1 VKLVKWGCIG
11 VTISLGIQCL
21 GFAYL
26 DKHFLATDSSIKVT
40 NEYVEEE
47 QTKQEAVQID
57 IPQEAKNLSTSFD
70 GKYISYYEN
79 NILHVINTKT
89 GDNKKIDFQEGIV
102 VSNYKWIYDRN
113 RMVILEKNEGNIK
126 LSYYDIDRDQK
137 EKSLTICKATQS
149 AEVKDIE
156 ISTLTNMIYIRI
168 EDSGKSKIYSFNSM
182 DEMNNA
188 STRTTLVGN
197 MRVLTLENKL
207 VYEDQA
213 ENKIYVYEKSKE
225 NPNKGYVNN
234 AINIEGVT
242 KPVLLSTDDNDNIFI
257 GSEQDGK
264 ITDVYYGNLEQ
275 STIKWKKQ
283 ILAKPVLSKHL
294 YVNRKGEIYLNDI
307 LKGELTNLTINKP
320 YTYEGEVIGIYDT
333 GFMTM
338 NKNKITKNPFNK

>member
-1 VKLVKWGCIG
+1 MKKIYRFF
-11 VTISLGIQCL
+11 IYI
-21 GFAYL
+21 
-26 DKHFLATDSSIKVT
+26 LASDSGT
-40 NEYVEEE
+40 LYVGL
-47 QTKQEAVQID
+47 T
-57 IPQEAKNLSTSFD
+57 
-70 GKYISYYEN
+70 N
-79 NILHVINTKT
+79 NIYRRIEEHKTKA
-89 GDNKKIDFQEGIV
+89 NKKSF
-102 VSNYKWIYDRN
+102 SSKYKCY
-113 RMVILEKNEGNIK
+113 
-126 LSYYDIDRDQK
+126 
-137 EKSLTICKATQS
+137 
-149 AEVKDIE
+149 
-156 ISTLTNMIYIRI
+156 
-168 EDSGKSKIYSFNSM
+168 
-182 DEMNNA
+182 
-188 STRTTLVGN
+188 
-197 MRVLTLENKL
+197 KL
-207 VYEDQA
+207 VYFE
-213 ENKIYVYEKSKE
+213 EHR
-225 NPNKGYVNN
+225 YVNN